1 MQINKKSI
9 SKELIIKTTLG
20 LIEENGGIKDVNLR
34 GIAKRIGCNHTNMYN
49 YFDSLDEIFWEALV
63 QVLLNMIDYV
73 DANLEGELD
82 PEYRFYLMISNI
94 IDFTM
99 EHPGWF
105 RLIWLE
111 PLRGEPSSEV
121 INILYKPGESL
132 NAEIIKGSNNML
144 SQEKASSISNII
156 HGYVHGELCKWLNN
170 RSFINSKEEMKKLI
184 IFNVKQLYQLLSKG
198 VVEL

>member
-1 MQINKKSI
+1 
-9 SKELIIKTTLG
+9 
-20 LIEENGGIKDVNLR
+20 
-34 GIAKRIGCNHTNMYN
+34 
-49 YFDSLDEIFWEALV
+49 
-63 QVLLNMIDYV
+63 
-73 DANLEGELD
+73 
-82 PEYRFYLMISNI
+82 MISNI